1 MKANSMPM
9 NRLPIPSPLPSC
21 EAVGPIRK
29 VLRASLLASGLLLTA
44 ATGGQAQEFQL
55 LDALENAYE
64 SNPRLKAARAELG
77 AVNERVPQA
86 LSGWRPTV
94 QVTASAGKER
104 SFSEGGGFSAGAGGN
119 SGRIQET
126 TTPRQGAIEIVQ
138 PLYRGGRTVAGTERA
153 ENEVRAQRFRL
164 ENTEQTVLLDAVTA
178 YMDVWRD
185 MAEVRLNE
193 NNESRLARQ
202 LEATRQRFEVGEI
215 TRTDVAQAESRLAG
229 ARAERI
235 AAEGRLN
242 SSRAVFREVIG
253 REAAED
259 LSAPEAVEG
268 MPESLSTAIALA
280 EESNPSLQAAQFDER
295 AAERQVR
302 EREGELLPE
311 IQLRGRLSA
320 GRETSFAGSKNEAAS
335 LMAEVTIPIYQ
346 AGLVS
351 SQVREAKQ
359 VENQRRL
366 EGEVSRRNVRQ
377 ETVTAWEEWTSSQAQ
392 ITSLQAQ
399 IEAAEVALEG
409 VQQENAVG
417 ARTLLDV
424 LDQEQELLDA
434 QVSLVRARREDIV
447 ASFRLL
453 SAIGRLTA
461 EELGLDVAYYEPE
474 EDYRAVRDSWF
485 GLSTPSE

>member
-1 MKANSMPM
+1 MNSLMQSRCCP
-9 NRLPIPSPLPSC
+9 RFARG
-21 EAVGPIRK
+21 AVR
-29 VLRASLLASGLLLTA
+29 SLLLAGSLCLVLPGTV
-44 ATGGQAQEFQL
+44 QAEEFQL
-55 LDALENAYE
+55 LEALSTAYE
-64 SNPRLKAARAELG
+64 TNPRLKAARAELG
-77 AVNERVPQA
+77 VVNEQVPQA

-104 SFSEGGGFSAGAGGN
+104 SFSEGGGFASGVGGS
-119 SGRIQET
+119 SGRVQET

-138 PLYRGGRTVAGTERA
+138 PLYRGGRTVAGVERA
-153 ENEVRAQRFRL
+153 ENEVQAQRFRL

-193 NNESRLARQ
+193 NNEQRLQRQ
-202 LEATRQRFEVGEI
+202 LEATRERFEVGEI

-235 AAEGRLN
+235 AAEGRLR

-253 REAAED
+253 REPAGD
-259 LSAPEAVEG
+259 LTAPETVEG
-268 MPESLSTAIALA
+268 LPESLSAAISQA
-280 EESNPSLQAAQFDER
+280 EENNPSVQAAAFDER
-295 AAERQVR
+295 ASERQVR

-320 GRETSFAGSKNEAAS
+320 GRETSFAGSETESAS
-335 LMAEVTIPIYQ
+335 IVAEVTIPIYQ

-359 VENQRRL
+359 VNNQRRM
-366 EGEVSRRNVRQ
+366 EREVSRRNIRQ

-392 ITSLQAQ
+392 ITSLQSQ
-399 IEAAEVALEG
+399 VEAAEVALEG
-409 VQQENAVG
+409 VRQENAVG
-417 ARTLLDV
+417 ARTVLDV

-461 EELGLDVAYYEPE
+461 PELGLDVDYYDPR
-474 EDYRAVRDSWF
+474 EDYKAVRDSWF
-485 GLSTPSE
+485 GLSVPSE

>member
-1 MKANSMPM
+1 MNGPLQPLCCPRFLGKAVRSLALAGSLCLV
-9 NRLPIPSPLPSC
+9 LPA
-21 EAVGPIRK
+21 AV
-29 VLRASLLASGLLLTA
+29 
-44 ATGGQAQEFQL
+44 QAEEFQL
-55 LDALENAYE
+55 LEALSTAYE
-64 SNPRLKAARAELG
+64 TNPRLKAARAELG
-77 AVNERVPQA
+77 AVNEQVPQA

-94 QVTASAGKER
+94 QVTASAGKDR
-104 SFSEGGGFSAGAGGN
+104 SFSEGGGFASGAGGS
-119 SGRIQET
+119 SGRVQET

-138 PLYRGGRTVAGTERA
+138 PLYRGGRTVAGVERA
-153 ENEVRAQRFRL
+153 ENEVQAQRFRL

-193 NNESRLARQ
+193 NNEQRLQRQ
-202 LEATRQRFEVGEI
+202 LEATRERFEVGEI

-235 AAEGRLN
+235 AAEGRLR

-253 REAAED
+253 QDPARD
-259 LSAPEAVEG
+259 LTAPEAVDG
-268 MPESLSTAIALA
+268 LPESLAAAISQA
-280 EESNPSLQAAQFDER
+280 EENNPTVQAAEFDER
-295 AAERQVR
+295 ASERQVR
-302 EREGELLPE
+302 AREGELLPE

-320 GRETSFAGSKNEAAS
+320 GRETSFAGSETESAS
-335 LMAEVTIPIYQ
+335 IVAEVTIPIYQ

-359 VENQRRL
+359 VNNQRRM
-366 EGEVSRRNVRQ
+366 EREVSRRSVRQ

-392 ITSLQAQ
+392 ITSLQSQ
-399 IEAAEVALEG
+399 VEAAEVALEG
-409 VQQENAVG
+409 VRQENAVG
-417 ARTLLDV
+417 ARTVLDV

-461 EELGLDVAYYEPE
+461 PELGLDVDYYDPR
-474 EDYRAVRDSWF
+474 EDYKAVRDSWF
-485 GLSTPSE
+485 GLSVPSE